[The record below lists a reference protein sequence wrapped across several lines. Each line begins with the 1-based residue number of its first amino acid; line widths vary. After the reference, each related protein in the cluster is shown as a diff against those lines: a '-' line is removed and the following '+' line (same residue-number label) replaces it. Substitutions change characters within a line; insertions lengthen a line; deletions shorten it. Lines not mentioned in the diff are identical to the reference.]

1 MRERTYYSFQ
11 QPMVRGDRTRLMR
24 LRDVT
29 PTAFNWRP
37 VSGTIGN
44 TLQSDVIQM
53 VGTTNQ
59 ITLGVSMTGAIG
71 LTGIAYVSVNADKTG
86 IINSVQIPTTPS
98 AFINCTPGTHVWFE
112 FNSTFALSSTVTIRQ
127 QLVGAA
133 TLDTFPVTYTT

>member
-29 PTAFNWRP
+29 PTAFNWRN
-37 VSGTIGN
+37 VAATVGN
-44 TLQSDVIQM
+44 TAQSDVIQM

-98 AFINCTPGTHVWFE
+98 AFINCTPGTYVWFE
-112 FNSTFALSSTVTIRQ
+112 FNSTFVANTTVTVRQ
-127 QLVGAA
+127 QLLAA
-133 TLDTFPVTYTT
+133 VTLDTFTVNYT